1 MGSCCVCC
9 STKLKVEDDDIDKS
23 EEIEIKT
30 YTSKYD
36 NEFTVLEKKYN
47 YISNITFRDFAYSL
61 NLFSMDNATLQDD
74 YTNKPEEYSKNDS
87 LFKDDITQDYFQSFI
102 ENKLFKHPFINNLL
116 SDEEGSAICK
126 ECYIQIYGALEKKLM
141 QADREN
147 SRKKNNQNRIKKY
160 HILCFGILYGAGL
173 NISKIKLIFDLF
185 KDENGKLKKS
195 NDFEDFLLGLFIIP
209 AYCILYTRIKLGP
222 RYSLIGEFDN
232 SKVKETLE
240 NCELKDSMNL
250 TNVTL
255 EKIFGPENKELNY
268 EEWKNLFA
276 RHSIDYMLTAPGVR
290 ANLEIHNV

>member
-1 MGSCCVCC
+1 
-9 STKLKVEDDDIDKS
+9 
-23 EEIEIKT
+23 
-30 YTSKYD
+30 
-36 NEFTVLEKKYN
+36 
-47 YISNITFRDFAYSL
+47 
-61 NLFSMDNATLQDD
+61 
-74 YTNKPEEYSKNDS
+74 
-87 LFKDDITQDYFQSFI
+87 
-102 ENKLFKHPFINNLL
+102 
-116 SDEEGSAICK
+116 
-126 ECYIQIYGALEKKLM
+126 M
-141 QADREN
+141 QPDREK
-147 SRKKNNQNRIKKY
+147 SRKKKNENRIKKY

-255 EKIFGPENKELNY
+255 EKIFGPENKELTY

-276 RHSIDYMLTAPGVR
+276 RHSIDYMLSAPGVR
-290 ANLEIHNV
+290 ANLEINNV

>member
-1 MGSCCVCC
+1 MGCCVCC
-9 STKLKVEDDDIDKS
+9 SSKLKAEDDGIDKS
-23 EEIEIKT
+23 EEIEIKK

-74 YTNKPEEYSKNDS
+74 YSNKPEEYTKNDS
-87 LFKDDITQDYFQSFI
+87 LFKDTITQDYFQSFI
-102 ENKLFKHPFINNLL
+102 ENKLFKHPIIINLL
-116 SDEEGSAICK
+116 SNEEGTSICK
-126 ECYIQIYGALEKKLM
+126 ESYIQIYGALEKKLM

-147 SRKKNNQNRIKKY
+147 SRKKKNENRIKKY

-255 EKIFGPENKELNY
+255 EKIFGPENKELTY

-276 RHSIDYMLTAPGVR
+276 RHSIDYMLSAPGVR
-290 ANLEIHNV
+290 ANLEINNV